1 MTVKPYNILFENR
14 PNKSTVVFHS
24 SMLKCLRESFLLFVN
39 GGNLVFYYGIA
50 LLLIIFDQVTK
61 WMVVKNMQLGE
72 SITII
77 EEVLYLTSHRNRG
90 AAWGILQGQMW
101 FFYIITVIVIIGIVY
116 YMQKG
121 KEEGA
126 LFKWA
131 LSLMLAGAIGNFID
145 RVLRQEVVD
154 FIHTFPFGYNF
165 PIFNI
170 ADSSLVVGVALLIIH
185 MFLEEKKAKKKEKVN
200 AKSGTHSS

>member
-1 MTVKPYNILFENR
+1 
-14 PNKSTVVFHS
+14 
-24 SMLKCLRESFLLFVN
+24 MLKCIRESFLLLIN

-77 EEVLYLTSHRNRG
+77 EDFLYLTSHRNRG
-90 AAWGILQGQMW
+90 AAWGILEGQMW

-200 AKSGTHSS
+200 AESGTHSS